1 MKLAVWTPLPPQRSG
16 VADYSFRLVAQ
27 LARQAEIV
35 VVVRDDTAPS
45 ARAPAGVAVVARSDY
60 DPDAADLDVYHL
72 GNQARFHA
80 YMLEAI
86 RRRPGILVLHD
97 PALPD
102 LHLDLCGG
110 YGSTL
115 FRQEARFDSP
125 EAEVALPVRYVD
137 GRVEVDWL
145 RLPLARRVVEAS
157 ALTIV
162 HSAWIRDAFR
172 ARYPA
177 ARIVHRH
184 HAAVVAAPEPER
196 RVSEATV
203 TFGAFG
209 GVTPP
214 KRTAHVID
222 AFAAV
227 HEDFPGARLVVC
239 GRSDEGGRF
248 VAAMRARLAD
258 RGLDGAA
265 QLRIDVPGDE
275 MTRLIA
281 DCDAV
286 IALRWPTLGE
296 TSGPM
301 MEAFGIGRLVITSD
315 VPQYEQI
322 DGRFCWRV
330 PVDEGE
336 DAALAQRMR
345 DVLAAPESARM
356 AGDAARDFVRR
367 EASFELVAS
376 QYLELAEET
385 IRALRR

>member
-1 MKLAVWTPLPPQRSG
+1 MIDRDLVHQEVELAQRQALDVIDEAVGGIRRELGLTARRAGGRATEPIRAPGRVAAVLKLAVWTPLPPQRSG
-16 VADYSFRLVAQ
+16 IADYSSRLVAQ

-102 LHLDLCGG
+102 LHNDLCGG

-157 ALTIV
+157 AVTIV

-184 HAAVVAAPEPER
+184 HAAVVAAPRPER
-196 RVSEATV
+196 RA
-203 TFGAFG
+203 A
-209 GVTPP
+209 P
-214 KRTAHVID
+214 KR
-222 AFAAV
+222 
-227 HEDFPGARLVVC
+227 R
-239 GRSDEGGRF
+239 
-248 VAAMRARLAD
+248 
-258 RGLDGAA
+258 
-265 QLRIDVPGDE
+265 
-275 MTRLIA
+275 
-281 DCDAV
+281 
-286 IALRWPTLGE
+286 
-296 TSGPM
+296 
-301 MEAFGIGRLVITSD
+301 
-315 VPQYEQI
+315 
-322 DGRFCWRV
+322 
-330 PVDEGE
+330 
-336 DAALAQRMR
+336 
-345 DVLAAPESARM
+345 
-356 AGDAARDFVRR
+356 
-367 EASFELVAS
+367 
-376 QYLELAEET
+376 
-385 IRALRR
+385 